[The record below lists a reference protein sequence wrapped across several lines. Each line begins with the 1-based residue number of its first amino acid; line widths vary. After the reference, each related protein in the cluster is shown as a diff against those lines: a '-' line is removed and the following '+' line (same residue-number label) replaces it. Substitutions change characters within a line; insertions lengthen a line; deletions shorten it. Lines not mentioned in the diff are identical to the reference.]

1 MEQDKHDHLAD
12 LVRSYAAIIG
22 IIDPSDI
29 DIADEDIAAT
39 RKRWAHLN
47 KSKEGLPVFDDS
59 EATGYTAEVSG
70 TSLDEC
76 LKVLVEVC
84 EP

>member
-12 LVRSYAAIIG
+12 LVQSYAAIIG

-29 DIADEDIAAT
+29 DISDEDIAAT

-47 KSKEGLPVFDDS
+47 KSNEGLPGVR
-59 EATGYTAEVSG
+59 
-70 TSLDEC
+70 
-76 LKVLVEVC
+76 
-84 EP
+84 